1 MQGRGGKVRGDEGK
15 KEVIMAR
22 TWSSV
27 VGGSNAGFK
36 KLVGLLLFL
45 KRAMGRWDMLKDT

>member
-1 MQGRGGKVRGDEGK
+1 
-15 KEVIMAR
+15 MAW
-22 TWSSV
+22 TWHGQTFLV
-27 VGGSNAGFK
+27 DGSNAGFK